1 MFLLRIALKN
11 TFRKAR
17 RSLLT
22 AISVFVGVFMMLI
35 GLSFIDGLD
44 SSVIR
49 GQIRSDTGHFR
60 VMAKGYLEAEEE
72 NETGPLIEGWEKL
85 KQPLGSTSGVQLHP
99 RLSFTGELSNG
110 VDGLQARGVGLEP
123 ESYLAAFELPVV
135 RSAPVKPEQTPMW
148 VGSGL
153 AEPLGLEPGS
163 TATLLARTRFGTYT
177 AEEFVVAGIIRSSNA
192 AIDTTT
198 FFIPLQKAQQLMDAE
213 NFVSEVVGFVPR
225 DAMAMELQAEHAS
238 LLQSQGYLM
247 QTWKERAGPVLS
259 LNQTRRK
266 SLNALVFLIMVVA
279 ATSIANTMVMSAF
292 ERIRE
297 IGTYRAL
304 GLQTERVATLLL
316 VEAAVIGVLG
326 ALLGALLGSAVVYA
340 MRDGIDVSK
349 MMASGNITVS
359 MSTMLYVD
367 LSPARVASAF
377 FTGLI
382 VAALAALYPAIK
394 FSRLSPME
402 AMKR

>member
-1 MFLLRIALKN
+1 
-11 TFRKAR
+11 
-17 RSLLT
+17 
-22 AISVFVGVFMMLI
+22 
-35 GLSFIDGLD
+35 
-44 SSVIR
+44 
-49 GQIRSDTGHFR
+49 
-60 VMAKGYLEAEEE
+60 
-72 NETGPLIEGWEKL
+72 
-85 KQPLGSTSGVQLHP
+85 
-99 RLSFTGELSNG
+99 
-110 VDGLQARGVGLEP
+110 
-123 ESYLAAFELPVV
+123 
-135 RSAPVKPEQTPMW
+135 
-148 VGSGL
+148 
-153 AEPLGLEPGS
+153 
-163 TATLLARTRFGTYT
+163 
-177 AEEFVVAGIIRSSNA
+177 
-192 AIDTTT
+192 
-198 FFIPLQKAQQLMDAE
+198 
-213 NFVSEVVGFVPR
+213 
-225 DAMAMELQAEHAS
+225 
-238 LLQSQGYLM
+238 
-247 QTWKERAGPVLS
+247 
-259 LNQTRRK
+259 
-266 SLNALVFLIMVVA
+266 
-279 ATSIANTMVMSAF
+279 MVMSAF